1 MTVGRDR
8 PCRAP
13 TSSRL
18 FKSGPGR
25 YGPEAAGRAFGSVFG
40 AWRPWCPPQFIKR
53 VRRHSVR
60 VRRTELTQRLGSLTR
75 LKAHTSFSA
84 HGGPM
89 LEAPSRDSLVATTRS
104 SHRHSGR
111 YFHATQP
118 SPVPPLSRERMHTSV
133 CTHVLYV
140 AQVREEFPNGFV
152 GRNVGGMLQYE
163 AVQAMLDDHDTL
175 QVHSHTHTHDV
186 EHRAHHAQ
194 IFLFNNVGQ
203 RLPWCLWRET
213 SGQTSGAFSAVPSV
227 RHSLRTGSENARGH
241 AARPL
246 ASAYTR
252 HFECEDLQ
260 SQSEA
265 CPRTRA
271 RGHRHAPRCRPG
283 WTAGWSWQIS
293 KAWRRKTPQMKT
305 LTRVPA
311 TAAAAQQAPATLMD
325 TNSHAVL
332 VVISTWSSV
341 VAAAGS
347 LQEVPSHLRHK

>member
-1 MTVGRDR
+1 MAGLCLKLPLAILSLQPLALPIGTPGAPFTLRSLRLCPLSVGRECIR
-8 PCRAP
+8 VSARTCFMWRRCGRNFPTGSLGGMSGGCCSTRLYRLCSTITTLCRFTATHTLARRAQS
-13 TSSRL
+13 TS
-18 FKSGPGR
+18 
-25 YGPEAAGRAFGSVFG
+25 
-40 AWRPWCPPQFIKR
+40 
-53 VRRHSVR
+53 RHS
-60 VRRTELTQRLGSLTR
+60 T
-75 LKAHTSFSA
+75 
-84 HGGPM
+84 
-89 LEAPSRDSLVATTRS
+89 
-104 SHRHSGR
+104 
-111 YFHATQP
+111 
-118 SPVPPLSRERMHTSV
+118 
-133 CTHVLYV
+133 
-140 AQVREEFPNGFV
+140 
-152 GRNVGGMLQYE
+152 
-163 AVQAMLDDHDTL
+163 
-175 QVHSHTHTHDV
+175 
-186 EHRAHHAQ
+186 AQ

-213 SGQTSGAFSAVPSV
+213 SGQTRGAFSAVPSV

-260 SQSEA
+260 SQSVA

-271 RGHRHAPRCRPG
+271 RGHSHAPRCRPG